1 MSLISIWGD
10 IGLLVF
16 LFLMVL
22 IGYSLSR
29 SLGILEIYVRRL
41 LAGFC
46 CCSSNGNQRN
56 IFKQILGDFWPY
68 NNEWLW
74 DQKWAA
80 EQLAQ
85 VKTCGV
91 FFVFWVFLLYLWL
104 KSPVFKADA
113 DSVESNLAPASTQLK
128 RECNWEGNQCSL
140 AGCHICSVRHVSP
153 HKHLF

>member
-1 MSLISIWGD
+1 MSLISVWGD
-10 IGLLVF
+10 IALLAF
-16 LFLMVL
+16 LFLMVW
-22 IGYSLSR
+22 IGYILSR
-29 SLGILEIYVRRL
+29 SLGILKICVRSL

-56 IFKQILGDFWPY
+56 ILSRFLRFFWPD

-80 EQLAQ
+80 EQLAW
-85 VKTCGV
+85 VKTWG
-91 FFVFWVFLLYLWL
+91 FFLLCLWL

-113 DSVESNLAPASTQLK
+113 DSVESNLVPASTQLK
-128 RECNWEGNQCSL
+128 CKCNWEGNQCSL
-140 AGCHICSVRHVSP
+140 AEYHICSVRHVSP